1 MEVREPAIDY
11 KRRKYSIEEYLEIE
25 KSASEKHEYFQ
36 GEIFAMSGAKLEH
49 NIVSRNLLVA
59 LSNKLKGKP
68 CKPFGSNLRIHIEKN
83 SLFTYPDISVFCED
97 VETLNDD
104 KANALNPTL
113 IIEVLSP
120 STRSYDL
127 GEKFSLYRSVP
138 TLKEYVAVD
147 PLKVYIEVHFINNN
161 NNWELC
167 EYKDISDDIYLPSLQ
182 MSLRISEIYEGIEL

>member
-97 VETLNDD
+97 VQTLNDD

-113 IIEVLSP
+113 IIEVLSL

-161 NNWELC
+161 NNWELR